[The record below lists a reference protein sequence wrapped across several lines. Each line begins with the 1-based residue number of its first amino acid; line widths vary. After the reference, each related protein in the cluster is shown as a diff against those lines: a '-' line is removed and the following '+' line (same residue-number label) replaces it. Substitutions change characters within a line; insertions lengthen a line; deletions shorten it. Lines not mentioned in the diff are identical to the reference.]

1 MIPDIL
7 PNFVSGLPLASQAAF
22 GTLFRPT
29 LCPRSSSERCW
40 SILERFLDPR
50 TMKNHEKVLYCLQ
63 KTTFSRF
70 PLRAF
75 RRSATSSQNHPRSIP
90 RDPKSDPGGVKS
102 GPGEPQ
108 ERPGRAGAARR
119 HPQIRAFARRR
130 APRAPGRGPGAT
142 SERSCKRFWSLPGL
156 IWELFES
163 PRDFIFKLFRSCPRT
178 LRLQPLC
185 PTNAGSAGP
194 ALAFTIS

>member
-40 SILERFLDPR
+40 SILERILDPR

-63 KTTFSRF
+63 KTSFSRF

-75 RRSATSSQNHPRSIP
+75 RRSATSSQNTPWSIP
-90 RDPKSDPGGVKS
+90 RHPNS
-102 GPGEPQ
+102 GPGGAKRGPGEIQ
-108 ERPGRAGAARR
+108 ER
-119 HPQIRAFARRR
+119 
-130 APRAPGRGPGAT
+130 PGRGPGAA
-142 SERSCKRFWSLPGL
+142 RSHHKIVLNPLWPP
-156 IWELFES
+156 ES
-163 PRDFIFKLFRSCPRT
+163 PKSAPGEAQEPPQRPPGSDFGASRASFGSFLGAPRTSFSSFFGASKDVVHAAVVSLKCWVGGCPR
-178 LRLQPLC
+178 
-185 PTNAGSAGP
+185 
-194 ALAFTIS
+194 